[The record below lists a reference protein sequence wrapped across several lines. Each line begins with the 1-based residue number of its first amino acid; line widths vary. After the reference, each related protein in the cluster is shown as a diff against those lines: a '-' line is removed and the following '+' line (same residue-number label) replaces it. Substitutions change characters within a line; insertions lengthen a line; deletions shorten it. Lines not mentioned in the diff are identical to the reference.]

1 MTSFPE
7 VIVDGPSGGP
17 RFLFAHGAGAPMDS
31 PFMNDVAT
39 GLAARGVEVVR
50 FEFPYMAGRRVG
62 KKRPPDREPILLA
75 TWRAIITN
83 RRHTERLF
91 IGGKSMGGRMASMV
105 AGEVSAAGVICFGY
119 PFHAPG
125 KEPTPK
131 RLEHLATLTTPAL
144 IIQGTRDALGS
155 RDEVASYT
163 LSPSITI
170 EWIEGGDHSFRSK
183 AHVQQ
188 AIEAAARFVRGSGKS
203 QVASSK

>member
-7 VIVDGPSGGP
+7 VIVDGPGGGP
-17 RFLFAHGAGAPMDS
+17 RFLFAHGAGAAMDS
-31 PFMNDVAT
+31 PFMNDVAA
-39 GLAARGVEVVR
+39 GLAAHGIEVVR
-50 FEFPYMAGRRVG
+50 FEFPYMAGRREG
-62 KKRPPDREPILLA
+62 KRRPPDREPILLA

-83 RRHTERLF
+83 RRPTDRLF

-105 AGEVSAAGVICFGY
+105 ADEMRADGLLCFGY

-155 RDEVASYT
+155 REETARYT
-163 LSPSITI
+163 LSQAIRL
-170 EWIEGGDHSFRSK
+170 EWVEGGDHSLRSK
-183 AHVQQ
+183 AHVKQ
-188 AIEAAARFVRGSGKS
+188 AVEAAAKFMATRERELP
-203 QVASSK
+203 ARA